1 VKPLVIT
8 FAFPSATRRPSPHP
22 PSPRSMP
29 PAPRFCDVTG
39 EALNDAAF
47 ELTRAATSSSYV
59 DARAPSDDSPLRRIP
74 RVVVDS
80 GRWKYVLAQ
89 VRVEGRDDEAVL
101 VVRALRGTT
110 WHADNFARLR
120 EEMRASATGMENAF
134 VAFVVGGGRIER
146 DDEAKTMSV
155 YGYSKTFG
163 RCPGCNERTAIILR
177 EAFPE
182 YETTWRD
189 DGY

>member
-1 VKPLVIT
+1 
-8 FAFPSATRRPSPHP
+8 
-22 PSPRSMP
+22 
-29 PAPRFCDVTG
+29 
-39 EALNDAAF
+39 
-47 ELTRAATSSSYV
+47 
-59 DARAPSDDSPLRRIP
+59 
-74 RVVVDS
+74 
-80 GRWKYVLAQ
+80 
-89 VRVEGRDDEAVL
+89 
-101 VVRALRGTT
+101 
-110 WHADNFARLR
+110 
-120 EEMRASATGMENAF
+120 MRASATGMENAF

>member
-1 VKPLVIT
+1 
-8 FAFPSATRRPSPHP
+8 
-22 PSPRSMP
+22 
-29 PAPRFCDVTG
+29 
-39 EALNDAAF
+39 
-47 ELTRAATSSSYV
+47 
-59 DARAPSDDSPLRRIP
+59 
-74 RVVVDS
+74 
-80 GRWKYVLAQ
+80 
-89 VRVEGRDDEAVL
+89 
-101 VVRALRGTT
+101 
-110 WHADNFARLR
+110 
-120 EEMRASATGMENAF
+120 MRASATGMENAF
-134 VAFVVGGGRIER
+134 VAFVVALDSSPT

>member
-1 VKPLVIT
+1 
-8 FAFPSATRRPSPHP
+8 
-22 PSPRSMP
+22 MP

-89 VRVEGRDDEAVL
+89 VRVEGRDDEAIL

-120 EEMRASATGMENAF
+120 EEMRASARATTTTGKGERVRRLRRRWGTNRARRRGEDD
-134 VAFVVGGGRIER
+134 VGVRIQ
-146 DDEAKTMSV
+146 
-155 YGYSKTFG
+155 
-163 RCPGCNERTAIILR
+163 
-177 EAFPE
+177 
-182 YETTWRD
+182 
-189 DGY
+189 

>member
-1 VKPLVIT
+1 
-8 FAFPSATRRPSPHP
+8 
-22 PSPRSMP
+22 MP

-120 EEMRASATGMENAF
+120 EELRASARATTTTGKESAF